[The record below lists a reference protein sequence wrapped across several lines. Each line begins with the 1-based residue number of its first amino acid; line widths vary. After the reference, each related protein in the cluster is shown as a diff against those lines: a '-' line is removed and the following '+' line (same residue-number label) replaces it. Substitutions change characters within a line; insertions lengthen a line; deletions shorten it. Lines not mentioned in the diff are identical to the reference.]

1 MYNNVVLVT
10 QPMGNEHPAWTGET
24 ATPSLV
30 YPACPVTTLQ
40 KALYAST
47 TVGTVHGDRVWGPE
61 WRLPGCAQSSPGF
74 MPPFSFFFL
83 CNATISLSL
92 LNSPTE
98 GTMLSHALLC
108 WLVGLWCSQQERV
121 SCKDSGR
128 EGLISLN
135 ILSGFGGTGTRASS
149 LLCSRPTL
157 LCQKTHKGSHS
168 VQSSHLAIPPECFWQ
183 IVFHHQGK

>member
-1 MYNNVVLVT
+1 MYSNVVLVT

-61 WRLPGCAQSSPGF
+61 WHLPGCAQSSPGF

-98 GTMLSHALLC
+98 GTMLSQ
-108 WLVGLWCSQQERV
+108 G
-121 SCKDSGR
+121 
-128 EGLISLN
+128 
-135 ILSGFGGTGTRASS
+135 SS
-149 LLCSRPTL
+149 LLVSWYVVFTAGEGQLQGLREGGNHL
-157 LCQKTHKGSHS
+157 LKHS
-168 VQSSHLAIPPECFWQ
+168 IWIWRHWNQSVITVVFQAYTPMSKDSQGIPLCP
-183 IVFHHQGK
+183 VVSLSNPS